1 MTEQTESSTES
12 PLAPNA
18 ARLHKEGSNQEIS
31 QILIA
36 RESAAL
42 RAMGGASQGVMTG
55 VLSNLGAVPSH
66 ARDILP
72 ASGLTS
78 RTCLIARRR
87 ASYRISTRRRT
98 GKKEAT

>member
-18 ARLHKEGSNQEIS
+18 ARLRKEGSNQEIS

-66 ARDILP
+66 ARDVLP
-72 ASGLTS
+72 SIGTDLANMFDRAAS
-78 RTCLIARRR
+78 RFVPDQH
-87 ASYRISTRRRT
+87 
-98 GKKEAT
+98 